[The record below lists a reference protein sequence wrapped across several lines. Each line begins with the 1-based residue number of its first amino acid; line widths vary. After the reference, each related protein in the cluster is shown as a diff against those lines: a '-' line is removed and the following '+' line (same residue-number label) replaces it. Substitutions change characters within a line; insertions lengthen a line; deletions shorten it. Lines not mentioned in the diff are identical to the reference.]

1 MIVSECMNILKEL
14 VKLNSENPPGK
25 TRPLVEWIMD
35 WGKKNGIRSE
45 AQWYD
50 KNKGNVILSLGD
62 SKESIVLCG
71 HLDTV
76 PLGERNNW
84 KMNPL
89 GGEEIDGYIYGRG
102 TADMKGG
109 VAACLGALKNIS
121 TINDN
126 ELEYKII
133 FLGTFDEE
141 VGLGGAKVAV
151 DSGIMKSAKFL
162 LVAEPTALKIGIAEK
177 GVLWLTIHS
186 YGRSAHGSTPE
197 KGINAIEKLVELFP
211 VLHSG
216 LPQIHDSILGKS
228 TLNIGV
234 IRGGKSANVVPENA
248 EVECDYRLVP
258 PILPSTFSNQIREK
272 IEAFSQTSLA
282 NFEMKQRQIMAS
294 VSTPKENK
302 FVQKFSE
309 KCSSQEFIGLNYGTD
324 AAVLANQNPSV
335 PFVIFGPGDP
345 KRIHVSNERVSI
357 AELNEAEL
365 ILTNFLKDFYN
376 QPLL

>member
-1 MIVSECMNILKEL
+1 MSECLNILKEL
-14 VKLNSENPPGK
+14 VSLNSENPPGK
-25 TRPLVEWIMD
+25 TRALVEWIMD
-35 WGKKNGIRSE
+35 WGKKNGITSE
-45 AQWYD
+45 AQWFD
-50 KNKGNVILSLGD
+50 KEKGNVILSLGE

-84 KMNPL
+84 KMDPL
-89 GGEEIDGYIYGRG
+89 GGDEIDGYIYGRG

-121 TINDN
+121 DINDN
-126 ELEYKII
+126 EPEYKII

-141 VGLGGAKVAV
+141 VGLGGAKAAV

-186 YGRSAHGSTPE
+186 YGKSAHGSTPE

-211 VLHSG
+211 ILHSE
-216 LPQIHDSILGKS
+216 LPQVNDPILGKS

-234 IRGGKSANVVPENA
+234 IRGGISANVVPESA
-248 EVECDYRLVP
+248 KVQCDYRLVP
-258 PILPSTFSNQIREK
+258 PISPITFSNQIREK
-272 IEAFSQTSLA
+272 IETYSNNSLA
-282 NFEMKQRQIMAS
+282 NFKMKQRQIMAS
-294 VSTPKENK
+294 VSTSKDNE
-302 FVQKFSE
+302 FVKKFSE

-335 PFVIFGPGDP
+335 PFVIFGPGNP
-345 KRIHVSNERVSI
+345 TRIHVSNEKVSI

-365 ILTNFLKDFYN
+365 TLTNFLKDFYS
-376 QPLL
+376 QPQL